1 MRHSVGFPSAGSI
14 CALLALPQMAVAQTV
29 PAIPPAMTS
38 PDKVEARFGT
48 LDFKDAMPSKQTIT
62 NIYDNRDFTQAFAAF
77 VWDVLRQ
84 RLRRPS

>member
-29 PAIPPAMTS
+29 PAVPPAMTS
-38 PDKVEARFGT
+38 PDKVETRFGT
-48 LDFKDAMPSKQTIT
+48 LDFMPSKQTIA
-62 NIYDNRDFTQAFAAF
+62 NIYDNRDFTQAFAAV